1 MENILVN
8 FSERGAAVSES
19 GMSRRMRGNLL
30 LLLTAAIWG
39 FAFVAQKAGGAEMG
53 ALTFNGVRSFLGGGL
68 LLLSLPLLDRL
79 GLAHKPTTPAARKT
93 LWLGGVLCGLAL
105 FGATNLQQLGLLT
118 TTPGKGGFI
127 TALYIV
133 LVPVFGL
140 FVRRRTTPF
149 HWLGVV
155 LAVVGLYLLCMQEEG
170 GIGSGEW
177 LVMACAPVLAVQI
190 LLVDRFAPQADCIRL
205 SCIQFFTVGVLNLPL
220 MFLFETPSLGAL
232 TDCLGSVL
240 YAGLLSSGVAYTL
253 QMVGQKYTHPTTASV
268 LMSFESV
275 FAVLA
280 GMLLLDD
287 RLTLW
292 ETAGCGVM
300 LAAVILA
307 QLPTPKRKGT

>member
-1 MENILVN
+1 M
-8 FSERGAAVSES
+8 AQ
-19 GMSRRMRGNLL
+19 GMSRRLRGNLL

-39 FAFVAQKAGGAEMG
+39 FAFVAQKEGGAEMG

-68 LLLSLPLLDRL
+68 LLLLLPVLDRL
-79 GLAHKPTTPAARKT
+79 GLSQKPVTSQEKKS
-93 LWLGGVLCGLAL
+93 LWLGGLLCGLAL

-118 TTPGKGGFI
+118 TTTGKGGFI

-140 FVRRRTTPF
+140 CVGRRTTLF
-149 HWLGVV
+149 NWLGVV
-155 LAVVGLYLLCMQEEG
+155 LAVAGLYLLCMQGES
-170 GIGSGEW
+170 GIGSGDL

-190 LLVDRFAPQADCIRL
+190 LLVDKFAPHTDCIRL

-220 MFLFETPSLGAL
+220 MFVFEAPSLSAMA
-232 TDCLGSVL
+232 DCWVSVL

-253 QMVGQKYTHPTTASV
+253 QIVAQKHTHPTTASV

-280 GMLLLDD
+280 GWLLLGD
-287 RLTLW
+287 RMTSW
-292 ETAGCGVM
+292 EIAGCMVM
-300 LAAVILA
+300 FAAVLLA
-307 QLPTPKRKGT
+307 QLPTKKGT